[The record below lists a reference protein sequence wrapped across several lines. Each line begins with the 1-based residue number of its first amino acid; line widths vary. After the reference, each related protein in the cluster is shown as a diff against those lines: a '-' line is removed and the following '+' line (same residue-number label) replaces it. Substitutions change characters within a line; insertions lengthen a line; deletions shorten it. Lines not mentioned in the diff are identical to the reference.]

1 MRGEWWDFSGGT
13 WPAPG
18 HPSMAH
24 RPLALAAL
32 FSVEPSSCHTSPE
45 EGWTASVLMPGPP
58 VYLGA
63 LPTGAPPRF
72 PLAQVPGSP
81 SVPGRPAVPAVGNPC
96 WHAALAGLSLALG
109 GSPRGVLT
117 GPTCLPRWSTTSLP
131 SLASFCSEV
140 SSWLL
145 ETAGEGGSE
154 VQRAPRLWGRWSRG

>member
-1 MRGEWWDFSGGT
+1 MFREGRQCLQLGI
-13 WPAPG
+13 PAGMP
-18 HPSMAH
+18 PSQ
-24 RPLALAAL
+24 
-32 FSVEPSSCHTSPE
+32 
-45 EGWTASVLMPGPP
+45 ASAWL
-58 VYLGA
+58 
-63 LPTGAPPRF
+63 
-72 PLAQVPGSP
+72 
-81 SVPGRPAVPAVGNPC
+81 
-96 WHAALAGLSLALG
+96 WG